1 MPKQTFSSNIR
12 SGQQL
17 CVAYPSTHSL
27 SNYSVFGLS
36 LTFRSFFK
44 DFPRWGDYPDK
55 LKLEYLDNLKRTG
68 EESHHDLGRLYDMV
82 HHLLLLK
89 LSEKNDTYLS
99 LFVISGQWFDGSQP
113 ASFVNLTM
121 DPDFAPEFLL
131 THLDKYKEL
140 VEK

>member
-1 MPKQTFSSNIR
+1 MRQCECFIGKRAFA
-12 SGQQL
+12 L
-17 CVAYPSTHSL
+17 
-27 SNYSVFGLS
+27 
-36 LTFRSFFK
+36 LTCLVHLARLLMKVCTKANMGVSCS
-44 DFPRWGDYPDK
+44 PQ
-55 LKLEYLDNLKRTG
+55 
-68 EESHHDLGRLYDMV
+68 LGRA
-82 HHLLLLK
+82 
-89 LSEKNDTYLS
+89 EKNDTYLS